1 MHRKASQN
9 GNRGQTN
16 VSITNSKWDQ
26 NFNMHKTSVHPI
38 CNSIMSEACQC
49 YHRNLSL
56 LTIIRSCI
64 AFLVWTQNL
73 NSVEYSE
80 LQVESMCMQYL
91 FKQRNMLS
99 QNIESLKHILHLII
113 IILPFIRVNAKNY
126 L

>member
-1 MHRKASQN
+1 MLSQ
-9 GNRGQTN
+9 
-16 VSITNSKWDQ
+16 D
-26 NFNMHKTSVHPI
+26 
-38 CNSIMSEACQC
+38 
-49 YHRNLSL
+49 LSL

-73 NSVEYSE
+73 NSVECSE
-80 LQVESMCMQYL
+80 LQVEAMCMQYL